1 MKAAFNTHTD
11 YVTLLKYSKGKEG
24 EKEKKGKLN
33 KKSHRCLSAQVG
45 ILFMNL
51 EQNYI

>member
-24 EKEKKGKLN
+24 EKEKSQMSKCSSWDPLYEPRT
-33 KKSHRCLSAQVG
+33 KSH
-45 ILFMNL
+45 L
-51 EQNYI
+51 EAAVT